1 MLILGKNRTRNM
13 QGSKILL
20 CIGFVYPEPKSSA
33 AGTRIL
39 QLLKCFTEANYKVV
53 FGTTARRTPHSQ
65 NLEAFGIE
73 AVELQLNNAS
83 FDVFISKLNPAVVLF
98 DRFMTEEQ
106 FGWRVAKY
114 CPNALRILDT
124 EDLHFLRKARA
135 KNLDSKM
142 YFSKAFLK
150 SDIASRE
157 IASIYRCDLSLII
170 SEVELDILTQEVG
183 IPLNL
188 LIYIPFIFEFSKH
201 EKSLAHQ
208 ASFEARNDFVFIG
221 NFLHRPNL
229 QAVTHLKTH
238 IWPLIHK
245 KLAEAKLYIYGAY
258 AKSEHFSLQNESQNF
273 FISGRTDDLGLVLK
287 SHRMLLA
294 PIQFGAGLKGKVV
307 EAMRYGIPCGLSSIA
322 AEGVFGRHSSNGF
335 IDDEVLSFA
344 AKAVQLYSN
353 KGDWQKAQTN
363 GFKVFEKR
371 FSRSEFEG
379 PFLKTID
386 GLMENID
393 THRLNNV
400 TGMLLLH
407 HSQQSTKYLSK
418 WIAAKNKT
426 D

>member
-1 MLILGKNRTRNM
+1 MFILGENKIINM

-39 QLLKCFTEANYKVV
+39 QLLKCFREANYKVI
-53 FGTTARRTPHSQ
+53 FGTTAKRSLHSQ
-65 NLEAFGIE
+65 NLEALRIE

-83 FDVFISKLNPAVVLF
+83 FDVFISKLNPKVVLF

-142 YFSKAFLK
+142 YFSKVFLK
-150 SDIASRE
+150 SDIAIRE

-183 IPLNL
+183 IPLDL
-188 LIYIPFIFEFSKH
+188 LIYIPFIFEFSKY
-201 EKSLAHQ
+201 EKSLACQ
-208 ASFEARNDFVFIG
+208 FSFEERNDFVFIG

-245 KLAEAKLYIYGAY
+245 KLAVAKLLIYGAY
-258 AKSEHFSLQNESQNF
+258 AKSDHFSLQNESQNF
-273 FISGRTDDLGLVLK
+273 FISGRSEDLGLVLK

-294 PIQFGAGLKGKVV
+294 PLQFGAGLKGKVL
-307 EAMRYGIPCGLSSIA
+307 EAMRNGTPCGLSRIA
-322 AEGVFGRHSSNGF
+322 AEGIFGSYSNNGF
-335 IDDEVLSFA
+335 IEDDVVSFA

-353 KGDWQKAQTN
+353 KRYWQKAQAN
-363 GFKVFEKR
+363 GFNVFKKR
-371 FSRSEFEG
+371 FSRYEFEG
-379 PFLKTID
+379 RFLKTINRLID
-386 GLMENID
+386 NID

-400 TGMLLLH
+400 TGLLLQH